1 MNNFPFKSWARLV
14 LVRVVVVA
22 LIYLDSKFL
31 FEFNMILRISP
42 WIEQLKKGGGGGGG
56 VGRELLSKIL
66 SQENEAAKRNWTYT
80 ILFVTGCT

>member
-1 MNNFPFKSWARLV
+1 M

-42 WIEQLKKGGGGGGG
+42 
-56 VGRELLSKIL
+56 
-66 SQENEAAKRNWTYT
+66 
-80 ILFVTGCT
+80 